1 TADGRGGDVGAEVKR
16 PSASGDPTAAA
27 GHRDNLRLASGGRS
41 TPRGGGGGGGGVTF
55 AAGSRRDGSGSAQG
69 GGGDRVV
76 DDRLQRP
83 MRKLIR
89 ESNGLRVL
97 VGLLRYRR
105 QVVAADAVRLRAAL
119 CLLGLAH
126 DVHIA
131 QMLEK
136 MRITTTLSDTV
147 RAGPVVSRN
156 VETYSQ
162 LREAAKQ
169 IIARVAGRLSGTVG
183 KSGLMDPAVTGFER
197 AAVVANTPITFRP
210 RELLGIIHEYLAANG
225 LAGAAEALASE
236 AGITPG
242 MTAAA
247 VGGGGAG
254 ESPLPGHAAAA
265 DEWSGGGTSAPP
277 AAESAAKL

>member
-1 TADGRGGDVGAEVKR
+1 GGGNRSEPAAAAGGRGGTADGCRGVVGAEVTR

-27 GHRDNLRLASGGRS
+27 GYRDNLSLASGGTS
-41 TPRGGGGGGGGVTF
+41 TPRGGGGGDGGVTF

-69 GGGDRVV
+69 SGDRVV

-136 MRITTTLSDTV
+136 MRITTTLSDIV
-147 RAGPVVSRN
+147 RAGPVVGRN

-183 KSGLMDPAVTGFER
+183 KSGLMDPAVTGLER

-236 AGITPG
+236 AGIAPG
-242 MTAAA
+242 MT
-247 VGGGGAG
+247 
-254 ESPLPGHAAAA
+254 
-265 DEWSGGGTSAPP
+265 
-277 AAESAAKL
+277 